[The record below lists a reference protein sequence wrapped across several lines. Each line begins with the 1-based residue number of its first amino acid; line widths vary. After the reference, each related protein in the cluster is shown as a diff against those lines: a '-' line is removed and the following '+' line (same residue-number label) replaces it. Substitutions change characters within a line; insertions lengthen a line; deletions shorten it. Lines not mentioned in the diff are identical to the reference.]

1 MYIYMLRLKHFGKN
15 WSPKQEKHPVL
26 NQNMYPR
33 ELKLS
38 ICHMT
43 RIHKQPERCT
53 INPSCQLLSFWIT
66 LCFIHPHPTEL
77 GNTLAAN
84 TAMQQMGSK
93 TGFSN
98 Q

>member
-1 MYIYMLRLKHFGKN
+1 MDAYLYADTEAFCKGPKHGNTAHNKSN
-15 WSPKQEKHPVL
+15 L
-26 NQNMYPR
+26 YPT

-43 RIHKQPERCT
+43 RIHKQPEMCT
-53 INPSCQLLSFWIT
+53 VSSSCQFPLFWIT
-66 LCFIHPHPTEL
+66 FCFSHPLPTKL

-84 TAMQQMGSK
+84 TAMQQTGSK
-93 TGFSN
+93 AGLSN